1 MVINRVFFICYDYIF
16 FIYNNWNSLLEFN
29 RDREKKNVMNNKLY
43 FQSLFEFFFVKKKK
57 VVVEYF
63 DFLFCCCIWVIIII
77 DDLVFGVFV
86 SLFDFL

>member
-29 RDREKKNVMNNKLY
+29 RDREKKINVMNNKLY
-43 FQSLFEFFFVKKKK
+43 FQSLFEFFFVKKK